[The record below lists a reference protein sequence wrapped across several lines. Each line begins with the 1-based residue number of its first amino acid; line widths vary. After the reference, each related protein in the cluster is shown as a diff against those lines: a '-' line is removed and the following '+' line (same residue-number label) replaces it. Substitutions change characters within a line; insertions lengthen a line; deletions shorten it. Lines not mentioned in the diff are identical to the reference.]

1 MLSDQKVLPSVPDGH
16 AGNSSQFTYDEKAKK
31 KKCIILSVGA
41 TIIVIAIIA
50 ILLAVVLREGD
61 DPEPP
66 GPKPPGPIPPDA
78 GVNPYDVVK
87 DGNFRET
94 ASSVSGPLKSNNHY
108 LEDLRKLSMLR
119 TENGG

>member
-1 MLSDQKVLPSVPDGH
+1 MLSDQKVFAL
-16 AGNSSQFTYDEKAKK
+16 GNGSQFTYDEKAKK

-41 TIIVIAIIA
+41 TIVVISIIAII
-50 ILLAVVLREGD
+50 LAVELREGD
-61 DPEPP
+61 DPEPL
-66 GPKPPGPIPPDA
+66 GPKPGPIPPDA

-94 ASSVSGPLKSNNHY
+94 ASSVSGLLKSNKHY
-108 LEDLRKLSMLR
+108 LEDLRKLRMLR